1 MTQIKHERSTQDLVR
16 AAVSGWLGTALE
28 FMDFQLYSLGA
39 ALVFHE
45 IFFPEQS
52 AAMALILAMGTYG
65 AGYIARI
72 IGAFVFGKMGDRIG
86 RKKVLFITITMMG
99 ICTTLI
105 GVLPTYAQI
114 GIFAPVLLVTLR
126 IIQGL
131 GAGAE
136 ISGAGTMLAE
146 YAPKGKR
153 GIISSLVAMGTNCGT
168 LSATAI
174 WAVMFFALEREQLI
188 AWGWRIPFLA
198 SVVVMIFAIWL
209 RMNLKESPVFEK
221 VSEGEKSPALT
232 PASENTLGA
241 MFTSKSFWLATGLR
255 FGQAGN
261 SGLIQTPH
269 QPLTAPGIIVEALA
283 RRKAAGLPAFTVMSC
298 DNMPEN
304 GHVTR
309 QVVTAYAREVDAELA
324 IWIEQNVTFPS
335 TMVDRIVPAVTPETL
350 DKIEQ
355 LTGVR
360 DPAGVAC
367 EPFRQW
373 VIEDTFVAGR
383 PLWEN
388 AGATLVADVV
398 PFEEMKLRML
408 NGSHSFLAYLG
419 YLAGYQHIND
429 CMADDNYRLTA
440 QALMLREQ
448 APTLKVQGVDL
459 QRYADQ
465 LIARYR
471 NPALR
476 HRTWQIAMD
485 GSQKLP
491 QRMLDSVRW
500 HLANHS
506 DFDLLALGVAGWM
519 RYVGGVDEQGK
530 AIDVSDP
537 LLPVIQRA
545 VANSEEGASRVKALL
560 GMAEIFGNDLPQAAR
575 FTQKVQEAYDSLL
588 TYGAKASVAKYAER
602 LK

>member
-1 MTQIKHERSTQDLVR
+1 MTQTQPQRTTSDLVK

-72 IGAFVFGKMGDRIG
+72 VGAFIFGRMGDSIG

-174 WAVMFFALEREQLI
+174 WAVMFFALDREELV

-221 VSEGEKSPALT
+221 VSDEDGVVPVST
-232 PASENTLGA
+232 PETSLGA
-241 MFTSKSFWLATGLR
+241 MFKSKSFWLATGLR

-261 SGLIQTPH
+261 SGLIQT
-269 QPLTAPGIIVEALA
+269 
-283 RRKAAGLPAFTVMSC
+283 F
-298 DNMPEN
+298 
-304 GHVTR
+304 
-309 QVVTAYAREVDAELA
+309 
-324 IWIEQNVTFPS
+324 
-335 TMVDRIVPAVTPETL
+335 
-350 DKIEQ
+350 
-355 LTGVR
+355 
-360 DPAGVAC
+360 
-367 EPFRQW
+367 
-373 VIEDTFVAGR
+373 
-383 PLWEN
+383 
-388 AGATLVADVV
+388 
-398 PFEEMKLRML
+398 
-408 NGSHSFLAYLG
+408 
-419 YLAGYQHIND
+419 LAGYLVQTLMFNKSIPTD
-429 CMADDNYRLTA
+429 
-440 QALMLREQ
+440 ALM
-448 APTLKVQGVDL
+448 
-459 QRYADQ
+459 
-465 LIARYR
+465 I
-471 NPALR
+471 
-476 HRTWQIAMD
+476 
-485 GSQKLP
+485 S
-491 QRMLDSVRW
+491 S
-500 HLANHS
+500 
-506 DFDLLALGVAGWM
+506 FLGF
-519 RYVGGVDEQGK
+519 
-530 AIDVSDP
+530 ISIP
-537 LLPVIQRA
+537 LLGWLSDKIGRRLPYIVLNISAIILAYPMLSIIVDNTYSPSVIMMCIIIIHNFAVLGLFALENITMAEMFGARNRFTRMAISKEAGGLVAVGFGPVLAGIFCNMTGTWWPI
-545 VANSEEGASRVKALL
+545 VAMMIVYSVIGLISALL
-560 GMAEIFGNDLPQAAR
+560 MPEVCDRDLSEAEDAA
-575 FTQKVQEAYDSLL
+575 E
-588 TYGAKASVAKYAER
+588 AKAHTVKGHKYGVQS
-602 LK
+602 

>member
-1 MTQIKHERSTQDLVR
+1 MTQAQPQRTTSDLVK

-72 IGAFVFGKMGDRIG
+72 VGAFIFGRMGDSIG

-174 WAVMFFALEREQLI
+174 WAIMFFALDREQLL
-188 AWGWRIPFLA
+188 AWGWRVPFLA

-221 VSEGEKSPALT
+221 VNDAETVQPDTS
-232 PASENTLGA
+232 LGS
-241 MFTSKSFWLATGLR
+241 MVKSKSFWLATGLR

-261 SGLIQTPH
+261 SGLIQT
-269 QPLTAPGIIVEALA
+269 
-283 RRKAAGLPAFTVMSC
+283 F
-298 DNMPEN
+298 
-304 GHVTR
+304 
-309 QVVTAYAREVDAELA
+309 
-324 IWIEQNVTFPS
+324 
-335 TMVDRIVPAVTPETL
+335 
-350 DKIEQ
+350 
-355 LTGVR
+355 
-360 DPAGVAC
+360 
-367 EPFRQW
+367 
-373 VIEDTFVAGR
+373 
-383 PLWEN
+383 
-388 AGATLVADVV
+388 
-398 PFEEMKLRML
+398 
-408 NGSHSFLAYLG
+408 
-419 YLAGYQHIND
+419 LAGYLVQTLLFDKAIPTD
-429 CMADDNYRLTA
+429 
-440 QALMLREQ
+440 ALM
-448 APTLKVQGVDL
+448 
-459 QRYADQ
+459 
-465 LIARYR
+465 ISS
-471 NPALR
+471 
-476 HRTWQIAMD
+476 I
-485 GSQKLP
+485 
-491 QRMLDSVRW
+491 
-500 HLANHS
+500 
-506 DFDLLALGVAGWM
+506 LGF
-519 RYVGGVDEQGK
+519 
-530 AIDVSDP
+530 ISIP
-537 LLPVIQRA
+537 LLGWLSDKVGRRLPYIILNISAIILAYPMLSIIVDKSYAPGTIMLSIIVIHNFA
-545 VANSEEGASRVKALL
+545 VLGLFALENIT
-560 GMAEIFGNDLPQAAR
+560 MAEMFGSRNR
-575 FTQKVQEAYDSLL
+575 FTRMAISKEAGGLVAVGFGPVLVGIFCNMTGSWWPIVAMLVAYSVIGLVSAFLMPEVRDRDLSAAEDAAEAAPKERVG
-588 TYGAKASVAKYAER
+588 YGAVSTR
-602 LK
+602 R

>member
-1 MTQIKHERSTQDLVR
+1 MTQAQPQRTTSDLVK

-72 IGAFVFGKMGDRIG
+72 VGAFIFGRMGDSIG

-174 WAVMFFALEREQLI
+174 WAVMFFALDREELI
-188 AWGWRIPFLA
+188 AWGWRVPFLA

-221 VSEGEKSPALT
+221 VNDAQIVQPDTS
-232 PASENTLGA
+232 LGS
-241 MFTSKSFWLATGLR
+241 MVKSKSFWLATGLR

-261 SGLIQTPH
+261 SGLIQT
-269 QPLTAPGIIVEALA
+269 
-283 RRKAAGLPAFTVMSC
+283 F
-298 DNMPEN
+298 
-304 GHVTR
+304 
-309 QVVTAYAREVDAELA
+309 
-324 IWIEQNVTFPS
+324 
-335 TMVDRIVPAVTPETL
+335 
-350 DKIEQ
+350 
-355 LTGVR
+355 
-360 DPAGVAC
+360 
-367 EPFRQW
+367 
-373 VIEDTFVAGR
+373 
-383 PLWEN
+383 
-388 AGATLVADVV
+388 
-398 PFEEMKLRML
+398 
-408 NGSHSFLAYLG
+408 
-419 YLAGYQHIND
+419 LAGYLVQTLLFDKAIPTD
-429 CMADDNYRLTA
+429 
-440 QALMLREQ
+440 ALMISSILGFISI
-448 APTLKVQGVDL
+448 PLLGWLSDKVG
-459 QRYADQ
+459 R
-465 LIARYR
+465 R
-471 NPALR
+471 
-476 HRTWQIAMD
+476 
-485 GSQKLP
+485 LP
-491 QRMLDSVRW
+491 YIILNIS
-500 HLANHS
+500 AI
-506 DFDLLALGVAGWM
+506 LLAYPMLSIIVDKSYAPGTIMLSIIVIHNFAVLG
-519 RYVGGVDEQGK
+519 
-530 AIDVSDP
+530 
-537 LLPVIQRA
+537 LF
-545 VANSEEGASRVKALL
+545 ALENIT
-560 GMAEIFGNDLPQAAR
+560 MAEMFGSRNR
-575 FTQKVQEAYDSLL
+575 FTRMAISKEAGGLVAVGFGPVLAGIFCNMTGSWWPIVAMLVAYSAIGLVSAILMPEVRDRDLSAAQDAAESAPEESVG
-588 TYGAKASVAKYAER
+588 YGAVSSR
-602 LK
+602 R

>member
-1 MTQIKHERSTQDLVR
+1 MTTAKKERSTSDLIR

-72 IGAFVFGKMGDRIG
+72 VGAFIFGKMGDRIG

-174 WAVMFFALEREQLI
+174 WAIMFFLLDREQLI

-209 RMNLKESPVFEK
+209 RLNLKESPVFEQVNEADEIQAK
-221 VSEGEKSPALT
+221 A
-232 PASENTLGA
+232 AAAQNTFGA
-241 MFTSKSFWLATGLR
+241 MLKSKSFWLATGLR

-261 SGLIQTPH
+261 SGLLQT
-269 QPLTAPGIIVEALA
+269 
-283 RRKAAGLPAFTVMSC
+283 F
-298 DNMPEN
+298 
-304 GHVTR
+304 
-309 QVVTAYAREVDAELA
+309 
-324 IWIEQNVTFPS
+324 
-335 TMVDRIVPAVTPETL
+335 
-350 DKIEQ
+350 
-355 LTGVR
+355 
-360 DPAGVAC
+360 
-367 EPFRQW
+367 
-373 VIEDTFVAGR
+373 
-383 PLWEN
+383 
-388 AGATLVADVV
+388 
-398 PFEEMKLRML
+398 
-408 NGSHSFLAYLG
+408 
-419 YLAGYQHIND
+419 LAGYLVQTLLFDKAIPTDALMISSVIGFITIPLLGWSSDKVGRRLPYIIVNISAIILAWPMLAIIVDKSYSASTIMLSLIVIHNVAVLGLFALENIT
-429 CMADDNYRLTA
+429 MAEMFGSRNRFTRMAISKEAGGLVAVGFGPVLAGIFCNITGSWWPIVAMLVCYSAIGLISSLLMPEVCDRDLSLDHDAADAGTR
-440 QALMLREQ
+440 QALNANGQ
-448 APTLKVQGVDL
+448 
-459 QRYADQ
+459 YAK
-465 LIARYR
+465 
-471 NPALR
+471 
-476 HRTWQIAMD
+476 
-485 GSQKLP
+485 S
-491 QRMLDSVRW
+491 
-500 HLANHS
+500 
-506 DFDLLALGVAGWM
+506 
-519 RYVGGVDEQGK
+519 
-530 AIDVSDP
+530 
-537 LLPVIQRA
+537 
-545 VANSEEGASRVKALL
+545 
-560 GMAEIFGNDLPQAAR
+560 
-575 FTQKVQEAYDSLL
+575 
-588 TYGAKASVAKYAER
+588 
-602 LK
+602 

>member
-1 MTQIKHERSTQDLVR
+1 MTQAQPQRSTADLVK

-72 IGAFVFGKMGDRIG
+72 VGAFIFGRMGDSIG

-174 WAVMFFALEREQLI
+174 WAIMFFALDREELL
-188 AWGWRIPFLA
+188 AWGWRVPFLA

-221 VSEGEKSPALT
+221 VNDAQTVQPDTS
-232 PASENTLGA
+232 LGS
-241 MFTSKSFWLATGLR
+241 MVKSKSFWLATGLR

-261 SGLIQTPH
+261 SGLIQT
-269 QPLTAPGIIVEALA
+269 
-283 RRKAAGLPAFTVMSC
+283 F
-298 DNMPEN
+298 
-304 GHVTR
+304 
-309 QVVTAYAREVDAELA
+309 
-324 IWIEQNVTFPS
+324 
-335 TMVDRIVPAVTPETL
+335 
-350 DKIEQ
+350 
-355 LTGVR
+355 
-360 DPAGVAC
+360 
-367 EPFRQW
+367 
-373 VIEDTFVAGR
+373 
-383 PLWEN
+383 
-388 AGATLVADVV
+388 
-398 PFEEMKLRML
+398 
-408 NGSHSFLAYLG
+408 
-419 YLAGYQHIND
+419 LAGYLVQTLLFDKAIPTD
-429 CMADDNYRLTA
+429 
-440 QALMLREQ
+440 ALMISSILGFISI
-448 APTLKVQGVDL
+448 PLLGWLSDKVG
-459 QRYADQ
+459 R
-465 LIARYR
+465 R
-471 NPALR
+471 
-476 HRTWQIAMD
+476 
-485 GSQKLP
+485 LP
-491 QRMLDSVRW
+491 YIILNIS
-500 HLANHS
+500 AI
-506 DFDLLALGVAGWM
+506 LLAYPMLSIIVDKSYAPGTIMLSIIVIHNFAVLG
-519 RYVGGVDEQGK
+519 
-530 AIDVSDP
+530 
-537 LLPVIQRA
+537 LF
-545 VANSEEGASRVKALL
+545 ALENIT
-560 GMAEIFGNDLPQAAR
+560 MAEMFGSRNR
-575 FTQKVQEAYDSLL
+575 FTRMAISKEAGGLVAVGFGPVLAGIFCNMTGSWWPIVAMLVAYSVIGLL
-588 TYGAKASVAKYAER
+588 SAILMPEVRDRDLSAAQDAAESAPEESVGYGAISSR
-602 LK
+602 R

>member
-1 MTQIKHERSTQDLVR
+1 MTQVQPQRTTSDLVK

-72 IGAFVFGKMGDRIG
+72 VGAFIFGRMGDSIG

-174 WAVMFFALEREQLI
+174 WAIMFFALDREQLL
-188 AWGWRIPFLA
+188 AWGWRVPFLA

-221 VSEGEKSPALT
+221 VNDEETAMPDTS
-232 PASENTLGA
+232 LGS
-241 MFTSKSFWLATGLR
+241 MVKSKSFWLATGLR

-261 SGLIQTPH
+261 SGLIQT
-269 QPLTAPGIIVEALA
+269 
-283 RRKAAGLPAFTVMSC
+283 F
-298 DNMPEN
+298 
-304 GHVTR
+304 
-309 QVVTAYAREVDAELA
+309 
-324 IWIEQNVTFPS
+324 
-335 TMVDRIVPAVTPETL
+335 
-350 DKIEQ
+350 
-355 LTGVR
+355 
-360 DPAGVAC
+360 
-367 EPFRQW
+367 
-373 VIEDTFVAGR
+373 
-383 PLWEN
+383 
-388 AGATLVADVV
+388 
-398 PFEEMKLRML
+398 
-408 NGSHSFLAYLG
+408 
-419 YLAGYQHIND
+419 LAGYLVQTLLFDKAIPTD
-429 CMADDNYRLTA
+429 
-440 QALMLREQ
+440 ALMISSILGFISI
-448 APTLKVQGVDL
+448 PLLGWLSDKVG
-459 QRYADQ
+459 R
-465 LIARYR
+465 R
-471 NPALR
+471 
-476 HRTWQIAMD
+476 
-485 GSQKLP
+485 LP
-491 QRMLDSVRW
+491 YIILNIS
-500 HLANHS
+500 AI
-506 DFDLLALGVAGWM
+506 LLAYPMLSIIVDKSYAPGTIMLSIIVIHNFAVLG
-519 RYVGGVDEQGK
+519 
-530 AIDVSDP
+530 
-537 LLPVIQRA
+537 LF
-545 VANSEEGASRVKALL
+545 ALENIT
-560 GMAEIFGNDLPQAAR
+560 MAEMFGSRNR
-575 FTQKVQEAYDSLL
+575 FTRMAISKEAGGLVAVGFGPVLAGIFCNMTGSWWPIVAMLVAYSTIGLVSAILMPEVRDRDLSAAQDAAE
-588 TYGAKASVAKYAER
+588 TVPEETVGYGALSSR
-602 LK
+602 R

>member
-1 MTQIKHERSTQDLVR
+1 MTQAQPQRTTSDLVK

-72 IGAFVFGKMGDRIG
+72 VGAFIFGRMGDSIG

-174 WAVMFFALEREQLI
+174 WAVMFFALDREQLL
-188 AWGWRIPFLA
+188 AWGWRVPFLA

-221 VSEGEKSPALT
+221 VNDAQTAQPDTS
-232 PASENTLGA
+232 LGA
-241 MFTSKSFWLATGLR
+241 MVKSKSFWLATGLR

-261 SGLIQTPH
+261 SGLIQT
-269 QPLTAPGIIVEALA
+269 
-283 RRKAAGLPAFTVMSC
+283 F
-298 DNMPEN
+298 
-304 GHVTR
+304 
-309 QVVTAYAREVDAELA
+309 
-324 IWIEQNVTFPS
+324 
-335 TMVDRIVPAVTPETL
+335 
-350 DKIEQ
+350 
-355 LTGVR
+355 
-360 DPAGVAC
+360 
-367 EPFRQW
+367 
-373 VIEDTFVAGR
+373 
-383 PLWEN
+383 
-388 AGATLVADVV
+388 
-398 PFEEMKLRML
+398 
-408 NGSHSFLAYLG
+408 
-419 YLAGYQHIND
+419 LAGYLVQTLLFDKAIPTD
-429 CMADDNYRLTA
+429 
-440 QALMLREQ
+440 ALM
-448 APTLKVQGVDL
+448 
-459 QRYADQ
+459 
-465 LIARYR
+465 ISS
-471 NPALR
+471 
-476 HRTWQIAMD
+476 I
-485 GSQKLP
+485 
-491 QRMLDSVRW
+491 
-500 HLANHS
+500 
-506 DFDLLALGVAGWM
+506 LGF
-519 RYVGGVDEQGK
+519 
-530 AIDVSDP
+530 ISIP
-537 LLPVIQRA
+537 LLGWLSDKVGRRLPYIILNISAIILAYPMLSIIVDKSYAPGTIMLSIIVIHNFA
-545 VANSEEGASRVKALL
+545 VLGLFALENIT
-560 GMAEIFGNDLPQAAR
+560 MAEMFGSRNR
-575 FTQKVQEAYDSLL
+575 FTRMAISKEAGGLVAVGFGPVLAGIFCNMTGSWWPIVAMLVGYSVIGLVSACLMPEVRDRDLSAAEDAAEA
-588 TYGAKASVAKYAER
+588 TPKEPVAYGTVSSR
-602 LK
+602 R